1 VVVASAHQQHCLVT
15 AAMLVVMVVVA
26 VQLLELRLP
35 QVFAGQ
41 ALVVLLCLPTL
52 LLHLLPQATFLH
64 SFRRLAQSKLK
75 SKNQA

>member
-1 VVVASAHQQHCLVT
+1 
-15 AAMLVVMVVVA
+15 MLVVMVVVA
-26 VQLLELRLP
+26 VQLLELRHQ

-52 LLHLLPQATFLH
+52 LLHLFPWHQQATFLH